1 VRKLHKSTFTNFTLQ
16 QVLFSWQNQ
25 EGRGD
30 MDREEMKNAYKI
42 IFAKTE
48 VKVPLG

>member
-1 VRKLHKSTFTNFTLQ
+1 
-16 QVLFSWQNQ
+16 
-25 EGRGD
+25 